1 MDLRIYYQTIR
12 RIEAEIPEDS
22 VVVVSLET
30 SDGGRPGVRTEV
42 PRAVAARLIVNQKA
56 ELASAEAAAEFRAE
70 VEAKWKAAYGT
81 GWKGR

>member
-42 PRAVAARLIVNQKA
+42 PRAVAARLIVDQKA
-56 ELASAEAAAEFRAE
+56 ELASAEAAA
-70 VEAKWKAAYGT
+70 VAA
-81 GWKGR
+81 RR